1 MLNNDNVY
9 LLLNEKKMAGNIFTH
24 VVQTEIA
31 GVEKLSSLASETY
44 NKLTENKKRVFTYP
58 SNLGE
63 GEGALFPCWIEFK
76 SFERVLINA
85 DVEADT
91 YRFYMPENVANP
103 NTVSWE
109 QGQLNVMAG
118 IGGVS
123 SHVYSGTEA
132 AVAKAAQNGG
142 GAGITSLNNK
152 FKTAAAISGLVKSAA
167 TGSSGI
173 LSNATKSTL
182 NPYLT
187 MLFRGVDFRT
197 FEFTFKIYPH
207 SEKDCNMIRDMI
219 NSLRIASLPKV
230 KGTVYQFPNE
240 FEIRYKYG
248 KQDNPFLPRFKRC
261 VITKMDTN
269 FTGAGQFITMRNGF
283 PSEIVLN
290 LQFSEIEVI
299 QREDVEKW
307 F

>member
-1 MLNNDNVY
+1 MILIIY
-9 LLLNEKKMAGNIFTH
+9 YQTGLKMAG
-24 VVQTEIA
+24 
-31 GVEKLSSLASETY
+31 K
-44 NKLTENKKRVFTYP
+44 VFTYP
-58 SNLGE
+58 SNLSDGD
-63 GEGALFPCWIEFK
+63 GALFPSWIEFK
-76 SFERVLINA
+76 SFERKLINA
-85 DVEADT
+85 DTEADT
-91 YRFYMPENVANP
+91 YRFYMPENVTNP

-118 IGGVS
+118 AAAVGGSAVSGVS
-123 SHVYSGTEA
+123 G
-132 AVAKAAQNGG
+132 AVGKAADN
-142 GAGITSLNNK
+142 GAGAGVTSLNNK
-152 FKTAAAISGLVKSAA
+152 FKAASTITGIVRTAA

-230 KGTVYQFPNE
+230 KGPIYQFPNE

-248 KQDNPFLPRFKRC
+248 KQDNPYLPRFKRC

-290 LQFSEIEVI
+290 LQFSEIEIV
-299 QREDVEKW
+299 QREDVEQR

>member
-1 MLNNDNVY
+1 
-9 LLLNEKKMAGNIFTH
+9 MAGNVFTNLL
-24 VVQTEIA
+24 QNEAIIYEKGFSYA
-31 GVEKLSSLASETY
+31 GETY
-44 NKLTENKKRVFTYP
+44 KRLTENKKRVFTYP
-58 SNLGE
+58 SNLGD
-63 GEGALFPCWIEFK
+63 GEGVLFPSWIEFK
-76 SFERVLINA
+76 SFERILIDA
-85 DVEADT
+85 DTEADT

-132 AVAKAAQNGG
+132 AVAKAAENGG
-142 GAGITSLNNK
+142 GAGVTSLNKK
-152 FKTAAAISGLVKSAA
+152 FKAAAAVSGLVKSAA
-167 TGSSGI
+167 TGSNGI
-173 LSNATKSTL
+173 LSATTKSTL

-230 KGTVYQFPNE
+230 KGPIYQFPNE

-248 KQDNPFLPRFKRC
+248 KQDNPYLPRFKRC

-290 LQFSEIEVI
+290 LQFSEIEIV
-299 QREDVEKW
+299 QREDVEQR

>member
-1 MLNNDNVY
+1 
-9 LLLNEKKMAGNIFTH
+9 MAGNVFTN
-24 VVQTEIA
+24 VVHYEKA
-31 GVEKLSSLASETY
+31 GLEKAISYAGETY

-58 SNLGE
+58 SNLGD

-76 SFERVLINA
+76 SFERILINA
-85 DVEADT
+85 DTEADT

-103 NTVSWE
+103 NTVSWDH
-109 QGQLNVMAG
+109 GQLNVMTG
-118 IGGVS
+118 VGGVAN
-123 SHVYSGTEA
+123 HVYSGTA
-132 AVAKAAQNGG
+132 GAVAKAADAEGSGPAIN
-142 GAGITSLNNK
+142 SVNNK
-152 FKTAAAISGLVKSAA
+152 FKVASAITGLVKSAA
-167 TGSSGI
+167 TGSNGI
-173 LSNATKSTL
+173 LATSTKSTI

-219 NSLRIASLPKV
+219 NSLRIASLPKAR
-230 KGTVYQFPNE
+230 GPIYQFPNE
-240 FEIRYKYG
+240 FEIRYKHG
-248 KQDNPFLPRFKRC
+248 KRDNPFLPRFKRC
-261 VITKMDTN
+261 VITKLDTN
-269 FTGAGQFITMRNGF
+269 FTGSGQFITMRNGF
-283 PSEIVLN
+283 PSEIVLS